1 MRKRSFGSQKL
12 HGAETNRRE
21 GESGVEPDD
30 RRGFEQRGERP
41 AAPGLLLEHAVDV
54 AQRFLAA
61 GAVALVISVARLI
74 HRFGDRLRLLA
85 GEIACLLFGAGD
97 RSRSRLAMHSGE
109 RRLRRRPPLSRGGVQ
124 KLGDVE
130 VGLIDPIGAW
140 PSMSWRGAEDERH
153 SCNCRL
159 SNDHFL
165 PPLDSG
171 GALARRPEAVAVAFP
186 TPSTPSRFNQTI
198 Q

>member
-1 MRKRSFGSQKL
+1 M
-12 HGAETNRRE
+12 HG
-21 GESGVEPDD
+21 
-30 RRGFEQRGERP
+30 
-41 AAPGLLLEHAVDV
+41 
-54 AQRFLAA
+54 
-61 GAVALVISVARLI
+61 
-74 HRFGDRLRLLA
+74 
-85 GEIACLLFGAGD
+85 
-97 RSRSRLAMHSGE
+97 GE

-130 VGLIDPIGAW
+130 VGLIDPLRAW
-140 PSMSWRGAEDERH
+140 SRMSWRGAEDERH
-153 SCNCRL
+153 SCNCGRL

-186 TPSTPSRFNQTI
+186 TPSTPPRFNQTI